1 MSKKDVIKKITPRRV
16 FDSRGN
22 PTIEVDI
29 LTNNE
34 IVGRAIAPSGA
45 STGGKEA
52 LELRDNDDM
61 FDGLDIKKSI
71 NIINNQVS
79 PLLIGLSCLEQEE
92 FDNVIKNFDNTD
104 NKSNIGSNT
113 SIALS
118 LANYLCAAKYKETSL
133 FRYIAKKQKLKIPNP
148 EIQVFGGG
156 AHAENLP
163 TFQDFLIY
171 SPNKIPILD
180 FFEKTH
186 RIMNQLK
193 IDLQEKNLLKGYSD
207 EGGFWPHKIYHEE
220 ICILIEDAANKC
232 KFEMGKDIAISI
244 DVAASEFFL
253 DNSYRLYNKEHS
265 ADQIISILKD
275 LNQNHY
281 VNLIEDPFDE
291 NDIDSFIKLKNNK
304 EIDLKIIGDDLICT
318 NLKLLKKAHKKKA
331 IDGIIV
337 KPNQCGTITETINVI
352 NYCKENNIETILS
365 ARSGDTEENYLSQ
378 LAVGWD
384 IDMIK
389 VGSFSRSERTSKWN
403 ELLRI
408 QELIQ

>member
-1 MSKKDVIKKITPRRV
+1 MNKKDVIEKITPRRV

-22 PTIEVDI
+22 PTIEVDVI
-29 LTNNE
+29 TNNG
-34 IVGRAIAPSGA
+34 IIGRAMAPSGA
-45 STGGKEA
+45 STGSREA

-71 NIINNQVS
+71 NIINDQVS
-79 PLLIGLSCLEQEE
+79 PMLIGLSCLEQEE
-92 FDNVIKNFDNTD
+92 FDNTIKNFDNTD
-104 NKSNIGSNT
+104 NKSNIGGNT

-118 LANYLCAAKYKETSL
+118 LANYVCAAKYKEMHL
-133 FRYIAKKQKLKIPNP
+133 FSYIAKKQKLKIPTP

-156 AHAENLP
+156 AHAANLP

-171 SPNKIPILD
+171 PPINIPILD

-186 RIMNQLK
+186 KIMNQLK
-193 IDLQEKNLLKGYSD
+193 NDLQEKNLLKGYSD

-220 ICILIEDAANKC
+220 ICILIEDAAKKC

-365 ARSGDTEENYLSQ
+365 ARSGDTEENYLSH

>member
-1 MSKKDVIKKITPRRV
+1 MK
-16 FDSRGN
+16 
-22 PTIEVDI
+22 
-29 LTNNE
+29 
-34 IVGRAIAPSGA
+34 
-45 STGGKEA
+45 
-52 LELRDNDDM
+52 
-61 FDGLDIKKSI
+61 
-71 NIINNQVS
+71 
-79 PLLIGLSCLEQEE
+79 
-92 FDNVIKNFDNTD
+92 
-104 NKSNIGSNT
+104 
-113 SIALS
+113 
-118 LANYLCAAKYKETSL
+118 
-133 FRYIAKKQKLKIPNP
+133 
-148 EIQVFGGG
+148 
-156 AHAENLP
+156 
-163 TFQDFLIY
+163 
-171 SPNKIPILD
+171 
-180 FFEKTH
+180 
-186 RIMNQLK
+186 
-193 IDLQEKNLLKGYSD
+193 
-207 EGGFWPHKIYHEE
+207 
-220 ICILIEDAANKC
+220 
-232 KFEMGKDIAISI
+232 
-244 DVAASEFFL
+244 FFL

-365 ARSGDTEENYLSQ
+365 ARSGDTEENYLSH

>member
-29 LTNNE
+29 ITNNE
-34 IVGRAIAPSGA
+34 FVGRAMAPSGA

-118 LANYLCAAKYKETSL
+118 LANNLCAAKYKETSL

-220 ICILIEDAANKC
+220 ICILIEDAAKRC

-253 DNSYRLYNKEHS
+253 DNSYKLYNKEHS

-365 ARSGDTEENYLSQ
+365 ARSGDTEENYLSH

-403 ELLRI
+403 E
-408 QELIQ
+408 